1 MSIAKFASLILAL
14 SLTACLGGGTIA
26 TKPSPPDTQSPV
38 VSALT
43 STVVS
48 GNTVNLTATATD
60 NTGVTGY
67 CFKTANI
74 APLAG
79 DACFQTGTQ
88 KNGVALITGIPNF
101 VWAKD
106 AAGNVSAAFKGP
118 WSTALTGPC
127 SSAGYAA
134 SNLSAKNTVCMLTDL
149 GEIVLELDAAKAPIS
164 VANFLAYVNDGFYNG
179 TNFHRVISNF
189 MIQGGGYAYSSAAG
203 YQQKA
208 TNAAIALEKT
218 SATGLSNLRG
228 SVAMARTSVANSAT
242 SQFFINVVDNL
253 FLDAANQADGNG
265 YAVFG
270 SVISGMS
277 VVDQIKIVPILSGTA
292 GITDQPATPVFILW
306 AYQIK

>member
-1 MSIAKFASLILAL
+1 
-14 SLTACLGGGTIA
+14 
-26 TKPSPPDTQSPV
+26 
-38 VSALT
+38 
-43 STVVS
+43 
-48 GNTVNLTATATD
+48 
-60 NTGVTGY
+60 
-67 CFKTANI
+67 
-74 APLAG
+74 
-79 DACFQTGTQ
+79 
-88 KNGVALITGIPNF
+88 
-101 VWAKD
+101 
-106 AAGNVSAAFKGP
+106 
-118 WSTALTGPC
+118 
-127 SSAGYAA
+127 
-134 SNLSAKNTVCMLTDL
+134 MLTDL